1 MGCVPSSR
9 GVGVGLNVSVGHG
22 VEVTTMV
29 SYAVGVGRSVGV
41 GYGVGVGRCVGVGYG
56 VGVGRCVGVGYGVGS
71 GRFVGLTGDSVD
83 VGAGVSGGSGL
94 QPSLSNL
101 IAPSVPSSVRIKFGM
116 FTDIPV
122 CNIMLYAFPQSSV
135 VKLFKKSGA
144 SEFQ

>member
-1 MGCVPSSR
+1 
-9 GVGVGLNVSVGHG
+9 
-22 VEVTTMV
+22 
-29 SYAVGVGRSVGV
+29 
-41 GYGVGVGRCVGVGYG
+41 
-56 VGVGRCVGVGYGVGS
+56 VGS
-71 GRFVGLTGDSVD
+71 GRFVGLTGDSVDVGVD

-144 SEFQ
+144 SEFQYAYVSPVVEI